1 VIFNPWTTRFENQW
15 TDEAIDAVVE
25 VSALPLHLE
34 TLSAD
39 AGAEVLRCGLER
51 IFVSGGQPRR
61 IIRQLVDVAYS
72 HAQSHFGSE
81 EAYLRGL
88 YDPDPWGKAVPPAI
102 CLTGLA
108 GVGKSELIQACQ
120 KLIGAPT
127 LTDIAGHNGISLIP
141 GWFLT
146 LRNGTE
152 LNQLLRPCVMPDQRQ
167 NKFEDGASEKGII
180 KNAQLMR
187 LARRRS
193 WRDGVC
199 FLVVDEFQFI
209 TLGSEANAR
218 ATLVLLKLQ
227 GLGPRLI
234 YVANYSLVHRLKKR
248 GHEDRD
254 RLLQKPIIV
263 QPEARSSA
271 DWIRLLLEFK
281 KVSPEVLAFDVDAV
295 QEQIHQ
301 YTFGLKRPVVR
312 LIVAAFRVWRS
323 NGTRHGIGAD
333 ELSHAYHSAEYST
346 CREDV
351 EALWQQQIQGKPVRL
366 DLWCPFSDF
375 DNTENVSLA
384 KQAIEGFRERVDG
397 DYLKSSLSPSEAAA
411 LRSIEEEST
420 EKKARG
426 QVVCIPRQKVTKQ
439 SLLEGSERFDKLRR

>member
-1 VIFNPWTTRFENQW
+1 MIFNPWTTRFENQW

-25 VSALPLHLE
+25 VPALPLHLE
-34 TLSAD
+34 ALSAD
-39 AGAEVLRCGLER
+39 VGAEVLRCGLER
-51 IFVSGGQPRR
+51 IFVSGGQARW
-61 IIRQLVDVAYS
+61 ILRQLIDILYS
-72 HAQSHFGSE
+72 HAQSHFVSE
-81 EAYLRGL
+81 EAYMRGL
-88 YDPDPWGKAVPPAI
+88 YDSDPWGQAVPPAI

-108 GVGKSELIQACQ
+108 GVGKSELIWALQ

-127 LTDIAGHNGISLIP
+127 LIDVPGHTGISLVP

-146 LRNGTE
+146 LKNGVE
-152 LNQLLRPCVMPDQRQ
+152 LSQLLRPWVMSDQIQ
-167 NKFEDGASEKGII
+167 NTFEDGESEKGRI
-180 KNAQLMR
+180 KNAQLMKS
-187 LARRRS
+187 ARRRS

-263 QPEARSSA
+263 QPEVRSST
-271 DWIRLLLEFK
+271 DWIRLLHELK
-281 KVSPEVLAFDVDAV
+281 KVSPEVLTFDVDAS
-295 QEQIHQ
+295 QEQVHQ
-301 YTFGLKRPVVR
+301 YTFGLKRAVVR
-312 LIVAAFRVWRS
+312 LIVIAFRVWRS
-323 NGTRHGIGAD
+323 KGGRHGIGAD
-333 ELSHAYHSAEYST
+333 ELSHAYRSVEYST

-351 EALWQQQIQGKPVRL
+351 EALWQQQIQGKLLRP

-384 KQAIEGFRERVDG
+384 NQAIESFRKRVDG